1 MGFSGIFL
9 TKTPAKYTIWG
20 FCLWVISQA
29 FEQKEQP
36 EAGDEERVDP
46 IAPKTCGG

>member
-9 TKTPAKYTIWG
+9 TKTPINYSIWG
-20 FCLWVISQA
+20 FCLRVISQV
-29 FEQKEQP
+29 FDQKENP

-46 IAPKTCGG
+46 VTPETY

>member
-9 TKTPAKYTIWG
+9 TKTPVKYTIWG

-36 EAGDEERVDP
+36 EEAGDEERVDP
-46 IAPKTCGG
+46 VAPKTR